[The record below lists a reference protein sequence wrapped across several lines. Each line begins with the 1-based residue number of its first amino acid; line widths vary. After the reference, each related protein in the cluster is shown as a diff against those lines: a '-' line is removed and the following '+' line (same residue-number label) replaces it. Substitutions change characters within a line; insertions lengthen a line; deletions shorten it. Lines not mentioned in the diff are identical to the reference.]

1 MKKKHTPVLLRFTLL
16 FSLAWMLLPLK
27 ADAASITSLRPTWS
41 GYSHRVSKDCD
52 IDGDNSNEKLGVYYT
67 GGFYTN
73 FIYLSVNGNNA
84 LVLNVSEKGCY
95 PPKVYVVNSD
105 NGNACVQI
113 ICGTDDDYI
122 FFNKLFQYDNIS
134 NTFSLLL
141 DLDSGITKA
150 CQNVSKA
157 TSNGFIVKNY
167 YQPCEIGWTSW
178 NYTYVWKDGI
188 PILQSTKNAVAGSI
202 FKKNKFT
209 TDKKLTFYKTPG
221 SKKKAFTLK
230 RGKKVTLK
238 YISLTPK
245 YMYAGFKYGKKIGW
259 LRIDR
264 DYGKVYKWDKK
275 TNKSRGYFKNVAERL
290 FRGCAG

>member
-1 MKKKHTPVLLRFTLL
+1 MKKKHNPVLLRFTLL

-27 ADAASITSLRPTWS
+27 ADAASITSLSPTRPGS
-41 GYSHRVSKDCD
+41 AYRVSMDCD
-52 IDGDNSNEKLGVYYT
+52 LDGDNSIEKLGVYYT
-67 GGFYTN
+67 QKDYYTDN
-73 FIYLSVNGNNA
+73 IYLSVNGNNA
-84 LVLNVSEKGCY
+84 LVLDVSGKWCY
-95 PPKVYVVNSD
+95 APKVNVVNSD
-105 NGNACVQI
+105 NGNACIQI
-113 ICGTDDDYI
+113 ICHTDNDYTA
-122 FFNKLFQYDNIS
+122 FNQLFRYDSIS

-141 DLDSGITKA
+141 ELHSGITKA
-150 CQNVSKA
+150 CQEVSKA
-157 TSNGFIVKNY
+157 TSNGFIVKNR

-178 NYTYVWKDGI
+178 NYTYVWTDGV

-209 TDKKLTFYKTPG
+209 TDKKITFYKTPG
-221 SKKKAFTLK
+221 GKKKAFTIK

-238 YISLTPK
+238 YMSLTPK

-275 TNKSRGYFKNVAERL
+275 KNKSRGYFKNVAERL
-290 FRGCAG
+290 VG